1 MEAPALINPPGVMKR
16 PRATTRPMVRNGGG
30 TPRPG
35 ALWVRRVG
43 WLVLIWVASVA
54 ALGVVAL
61 VFRAVMS
68 LAGMTP

>member
-1 MEAPALINPPGVMKR
+1 MGRRSLRRTENSCAS
-16 PRATTRPMVRNGGG
+16 
-30 TPRPG
+30 RPG

-54 ALGVVAL
+54 VLGVVAL
-61 VFRAVMS
+61 VFRAVMT

>member
-1 MEAPALINPPGVMKR
+1 MA
-16 PRATTRPMVRNGGG
+16 RNGRG

-35 ALWVRRVG
+35 TLWVRRVG